1 MDESKT
7 PEGEPE
13 FKVSD
18 KRFWARKETGEKKE
32 GERAPRK
39 SDLPSYV
46 EQLQLQMEAQKE
58 KLKERLQQLENEQSS
73 FRRRLTD
80 EMERRLQQEKHRLAE
95 ILLGVM
101 DHLDA
106 AIVSAEETEDNKSL
120 LEGVKLTRDD
130 LLARLGKLGVERMN
144 SKDQPFDPE
153 RHEAI
158 MTKPVQPERDG
169 LVIEEIRP
177 GYLAGEVVVRPAG
190 VVVGKA
196 EDSIEL

>member
-32 GERAPRK
+32 GERAPRR

-46 EQLQLQMEAQKE
+46 EQLQLQMETQKE

-106 AIVSAEETEDNKSL
+106 ALVSAEETEENKSL

-130 LLARLGKLGVERMN
+130 LLARLGKLGVEKMIAV
-144 SKDQPFDPE
+144 DQPFDPE
-153 RHEAI
+153 RHEAV
-158 MTKPVQPERDG
+158 MTREAPREMGGIV
-169 LVIEEIRP
+169 LEELQRGYIAGDTLIRP
-177 GYLAGEVVVRPAG
+177 AKVI
-190 VVVGKA
+190 VGRSE
-196 EDSIEL
+196 ED